1 MHLVFKTGNVINFKK
16 GVLFN
21 TSLGV
26 PSGLLGTLPW
36 PALQEKGER
45 EPELLQLKD
54 VVLKCSHF

>member
-1 MHLVFKTGNVINFKK
+1 MHLVFQTGNVINFKK

-21 TSLGV
+21 TSLGA

-45 EPELLQLKD
+45 QPELL
-54 VVLKCSHF
+54 V